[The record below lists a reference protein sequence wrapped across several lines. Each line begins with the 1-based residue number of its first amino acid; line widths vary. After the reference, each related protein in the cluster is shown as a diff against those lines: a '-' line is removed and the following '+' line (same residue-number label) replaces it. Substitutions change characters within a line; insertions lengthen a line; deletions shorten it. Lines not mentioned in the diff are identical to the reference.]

1 MTTPCGKKISQTTAI
16 IRYVANELN
25 LFGKSNVQRAVID
38 STIVCNK
45 EIGDIMPGI
54 KFSPS
59 EKNTV
64 RLVLLN
70 VKDNKKILFLS
81 FLSFFLSLNIF
92 FFLITGRIKGEIK
105 CNADKIL

>member
-1 MTTPCGKKISQTTAI
+1 M
-16 IRYVANELN
+16 N

-70 VKDNKKILFLS
+70 VKDNKKNCFYH
-81 FLSFFLSLNIF
+81 FYHF
-92 FFLITGRIKGEIK
+92 FFLINKCFSYNILFYITGRIKGKIE
-105 CNADKIL
+105 CHLDKILYTF

>member
-25 LFGKSNVQRAVID
+25 LFGKSNAERAVID

-81 FLSFFLSLNIF
+81 FLSFFFSLNIF
-92 FFLITGRIKGEIK
+92 FFL
-105 CNADKIL
+105 